1 MAPCVPP
8 SSDVTWT
15 PFHEGLRSLRP
26 QAFEVHRGRGL
37 LPHLP
42 SPHVWKGFL
51 RGLYTGYSENL
62 TNVRRSRAA
71 QHRSP
76 ASHGDDQAFPIPP
89 QASTGQWAR
98 RDRALYQRSGH
109 LGCELCQQ
117 GCSMTRTTQPV
128 ETEALRVC
136 RETVRPG
143 QPCHLPAVPTPFAP
157 VQGPLPGVGGVG
169 GVGWVRW
176 GVFWIEPCPRPPSY
190 LFFSSVHCW
199 PQSSSLDR
207 RR

>member
-1 MAPCVPP
+1 MKGSVVSGPRP
-8 SSDVTWT
+8 
-15 PFHEGLRSLRP
+15 LRST
-26 QAFEVHRGRGL
+26 RGRGL

-62 TNVRRSRAA
+62 TNVQRSRAA

-128 ETEALRVC
+128 ETEALRVQGD
-136 RETVRPG
+136 RPARSA
-143 QPCHLPAVPTPFAP
+143 LPLASGAHTLCPSA
-157 VQGPLPGVGGVG
+157 GPLAGGWG
-169 GVGWVRW
+169 GVGWV
-176 GVFWIEPCPRPPSY
+176 GEVG
-190 LFFSSVHCW
+190 SV
-199 PQSSSLDR
+199 LD
-207 RR
+207 

>member
-1 MAPCVPP
+1 MKGSIASGPKP
-8 SSDVTWT
+8 
-15 PFHEGLRSLRP
+15 LRST
-26 QAFEVHRGRGL
+26 RGRGL

-51 RGLYTGYSENL
+51 QGLYTGYSENL
-62 TNVRRSRAA
+62 TNVQCSRAA

-76 ASHGDDQAFPIPP
+76 PVRVTTRPLQSLLRP
-89 QASTGQWAR
+89 QLAGGQGETEPYPSAVGTW
-98 RDRALYQRSGH
+98 
-109 LGCELCQQ
+109 CELCQQ
-117 GCSMTRTTQPV
+117 GCSTTRTTQPV

-136 RETVRPG
+136 RETGRPG
-143 QPCHLPAVPTPFAP
+143 QPCHLPAVPTPFAL
-157 VQGPLPGVGGVG
+157 VQGPLQG
-169 GVGWVRW
+169 GWVRW

>member
-8 SSDVTWT
+8 SSGP
-15 PFHEGLRSLRP
+15 PFMKGSIVSGPKPLRST
-26 QAFEVHRGRGL
+26 RGRGL
-37 LPHLP
+37 LPHLA

-51 RGLYTGYSENL
+51 WGLYTGYSENL
-62 TNVRRSRAA
+62 TNVRCSRAA

-109 LGCELCQQ
+109 LGCQLCQQ

-157 VQGPLPGVGGVG
+157 VQGPLRGWGGVG
-169 GVGWVRW
+169 GEVG
-176 GVFWIEPCPRPPSY
+176 GV
-190 LFFSSVHCW
+190 
-199 PQSSSLDR
+199 LD
-207 RR
+207 